1 MSDLST
7 RYLGLELKNPL
18 VIASCGLTSSL
29 QGIQNCA
36 NSGAGAIVL
45 KSLFEEQINA
55 DIAALREAAGEFAQA
70 HTEAFDYLEGYAQAC
85 GPQEYLQL
93 IREAKKSVDIPLIAS
108 INCITA
114 ERWAEY
120 AAQLEAAGADAL
132 EVNVGFLA
140 NSMDL
145 SSTEVEARYQQIL
158 RAVKEQ
164 VKIPV
169 ALKIGPYFSS
179 FGQLAQMLST
189 GEQAADALVLFN
201 RFYRLDI
208 DVDKLQVNAGNPYS
222 SADEL
227 HTSLR
232 WIMLLAGKLD
242 CQLAATTG
250 IHSGKDV
257 AKQLLAGADV
267 TQICSVIYEQGFAQV
282 QAILDQLQSWMQQQ
296 GFNRIDDF
304 RGKLSQQQS
313 SDPESYERLQYIKG
327 LTGLE

>member
-1 MSDLST
+1 MTDLST
-7 RYLGLELKNPL
+7 CYLGLNLKNPL
-18 VIASCGLTSSL
+18 VVASCGLTTGL
-29 QGIQNCA
+29 QGVQNCA
-36 NSGAGAIVL
+36 TSGAGAIIL

-55 DIAALREAAGEFAQA
+55 DITALRQASGELSQA

-85 GPQEYLQL
+85 GPQDYLQL
-93 IREAKKSVDIPLIAS
+93 IRQAKESVDVPIIAS
-108 INCITA
+108 VNCITA

-132 EVNVGFLA
+132 EVNIGFLA
-140 NSMDL
+140 NSMEL
-145 SSTEVEARYQQIL
+145 SSAAVEERYRQIL
-158 RAVKEQ
+158 RAVKSQ
-164 VKIPV
+164 VDLPV
-169 ALKIGPYFSS
+169 ALKLGPYFSS
-179 FGQLAQMLST
+179 FGQLAQRL
-189 GEQAADALVLFN
+189 GKGAQAADALVLFN

-208 DVDKLQVNAGNPYS
+208 DVDKLQVTTGNPYS
-222 SADEL
+222 SADEM

-257 AKQLLAGADV
+257 AKQLLAGATV
-267 TQICSVIYEQGFAQV
+267 TQICSTIYENGFGQV
-282 QAILDQLQSWMQQQ
+282 QVILDQLQSWMQQQ
-296 GFNRIDDF
+296 GFNSINEF
-304 RGKLSQQQS
+304 RGKLSQQES